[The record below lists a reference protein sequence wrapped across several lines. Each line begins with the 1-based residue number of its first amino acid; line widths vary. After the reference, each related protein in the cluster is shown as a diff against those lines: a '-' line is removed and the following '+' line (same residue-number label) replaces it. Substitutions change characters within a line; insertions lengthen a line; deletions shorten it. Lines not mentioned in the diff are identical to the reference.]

1 MSKPTKNLG
10 NIVDEFVR
18 KGLIEDRIEYSVED
32 FQKAYDL
39 NEQEAKNLQWLV
51 RTELRQPK
59 PRTSLELEVA
69 FSVLQDA
76 DIGKYLKEYL
86 VESNHEGWDAWDS
99 RDKTGAKR
107 LLADLYLYIMN
118 AK

>member
-1 MSKPTKNLG
+1 MATTTKSLMNL
-10 NIVDEFVR
+10 VDEFVR
-18 KGLIEDRIEYSVED
+18 KGLLEDRSEYSVED
-32 FQKAYDL
+32 FQSAYNL
-39 NEQEAKNLQWLV
+39 NEQAAKNLKWLV
-51 RTELRQPK
+51 QEEMRQPK

-69 FSVLQDA
+69 FSVLTNE

-107 LLADLYLYIMN
+107 LLADLYLYIMH